1 MVKSSI
7 AASPRMNSVRRSP
20 TTLGRSNRRLSLRQ
34 IADRAEMMSLYEKL
48 IELVPS
54 IPKNRPTSKL
64 EIIQHVID
72 YIFELQHTLEKQCIN
87 NGLINGPE
95 DAVAF
100 FDAIEIKALELTALE
115 SVRRKQHRNRL
126 PLSTIII

>member
-1 MVKSSI
+1 MVKSNI
-7 AASPRMNSVRRSP
+7 TASPRLNSLRRPLS
-20 TTLGRSNRRLSLRQ
+20 LGRTGRRMTLRQ
-34 IADRAEMMSLYEKL
+34 IADKAEMMSLYEKL

-54 IPKNRPTSKL
+54 IPKNRPTTKL

-72 YIFELQHTLEKQCIN
+72 YIFELQLTLEKQCIN
-87 NGLINGPE
+87 NGLINRPE

-100 FDAIEIKALELTALE
+100 FDAIEIKALELTAIE
-115 SVRRKQHRNRL
+115 AVRRKQHRDRL